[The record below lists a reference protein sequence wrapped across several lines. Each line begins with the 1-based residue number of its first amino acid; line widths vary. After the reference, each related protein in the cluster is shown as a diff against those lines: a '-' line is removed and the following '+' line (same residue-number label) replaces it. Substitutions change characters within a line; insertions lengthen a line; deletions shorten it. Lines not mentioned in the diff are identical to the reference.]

1 MELEDIQA
9 NGKSLLASLRK
20 HPLMRSHSLCAL
32 ERDDCLFKK
41 MVGAVLG
48 GLKVWT
54 QALD

>member
-9 NGKSLLASLRK
+9 NGKSPLASLRK

-48 GLKVWT
+48 GLKVWK